1 MTIIETPVAATPEK
15 QAEYE
20 ALMVMLA
27 ERAAATARG
36 QGPLSDLTPEQGALI
51 DEMMAVQA
59 AEDNAAENDNA
70 DESTECEHPT
80 QSHDSV
86 EAGLQEHGFHKL
98 KLVLEQAY
106 AQGGLEKVV
115 EICEHLAKSCNSQ
128 DRKIGAYVTTDWS
141 ARQLDALAGVPA
153 Y

>member
-1 MTIIETPVAATPEK
+1 MTTFSAPKAATPEK
-15 QAEYE
+15 QAEYQ
-20 ALMVMLA
+20 ALMVMLL

-36 QGPLSDLTPEQGALI
+36 QGPLSELTPEQGALI

-59 AEDNAAENDNA
+59 ANDNDNDNA
-70 DESTECEHPT
+70 DEITECEHPT
-80 QSHDSV
+80 QSHDCV
-86 EAGLQEHGFHKL
+86 EAGLQEQGFHKL
-98 KLVLEQAY
+98 KMVLEKSY

-115 EICEHLAKSCNSQ
+115 EVCEHLAKSCKSQ